1 MFADLQHLTVIMNH
15 GVKLFKISHIIKKY
29 REKVLLLLFPY
40 ICFFAKTIYLLF
52 VNCVFKKLQTL
63 VYRCKRVLHPVI

>member
-29 REKVLLLLFPY
+29 REKVLLLLFSY
-40 ICFFAKTIYLLF
+40 ICFFCKDDLF
-52 VNCVFKKLQTL
+52 IIC
-63 VYRCKRVLHPVI
+63 

>member
-40 ICFFAKTIYLLF
+40 ICFFLQRRFIYYLLTVF
-52 VNCVFKKLQTL
+52 LRNCRL
-63 VYRCKRVLHPVI
+63 